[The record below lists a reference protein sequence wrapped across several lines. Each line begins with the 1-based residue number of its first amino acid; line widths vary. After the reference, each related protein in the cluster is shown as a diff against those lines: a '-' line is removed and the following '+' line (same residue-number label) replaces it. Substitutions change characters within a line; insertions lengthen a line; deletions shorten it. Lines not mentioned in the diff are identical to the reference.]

1 MATKGI
7 CVRPG
12 GRWERVATP
21 AQIAKAIRGS
31 HEALCGGTRR
41 TGSIDVWQ
49 VPTGSIDVWQVH
61 WCQVQNGG
69 NADDKLVPMEVLLG
83 PAREAI
89 GEGKVKYV
97 GLSNCMLEQVRAAR
111 DFLPPGRLISV
122 QVNGLTLYIIIKW
135 FICHVIWFY

>member
-41 TGSIDVWQ
+41 T
-49 VPTGSIDVWQVH
+49 SIDVWQVH

-97 GLSNCMLEQVRAAR
+97 GLSNCTQEQVREAR

-122 QVNGLTLYIIIKW
+122 QVNGFTLYIIIKW